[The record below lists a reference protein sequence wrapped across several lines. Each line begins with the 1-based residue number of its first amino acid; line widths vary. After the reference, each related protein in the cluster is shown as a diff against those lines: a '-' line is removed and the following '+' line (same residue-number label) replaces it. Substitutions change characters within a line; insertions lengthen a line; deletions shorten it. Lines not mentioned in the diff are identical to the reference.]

1 MKEKLKAFAFAAWS
15 PQEKILLAVDLVLA
29 GVLIGWLTSPLK
41 GGIRWFCDN
50 SFGGSINDY
59 HIERWINKRI
69 CTANVGL

>member
-41 GGIRWFCDN
+41 GRN
-50 SFGGSINDY
+50 P
-59 HIERWINKRI
+59 
-69 CTANVGL
+69 VVL

>member
-15 PQEKILLAVDLVLA
+15 PQEKILLA

-50 SFGGSINDY
+50 SFGGKFY
-59 HIERWINKRI
+59 E
-69 CTANVGL
+69 AAEAEEEEEV